1 MKKSGHTHLFAW
13 IAATALILAAA
24 AGAVWVRNAGRTDA
38 PVSDGSL
45 QKVLNSGRLVLG
57 VDANFPPM
65 SFVEEDEDIVGFDV
79 DMFRE
84 VCKRL
89 GVELIRR
96 SIDWDDKEEE
106 LNGGTIDCIG
116 SMSVTPESARE
127 MNLSEPYIK
136 ETLTFVVPGN
146 SSARWLRDLKGRK
159 IGVQAGSTTQEALEK
174 LDIYKDITPV
184 LFDDNLTILR
194 QLKTGDLDAGLVDSV
209 AAYYF
214 IYSSSERYFFL
225 PENLGEEK
233 FAIGFRKNDKELR
246 NRVQEI
252 LSEMKADGS
261 LGKISKK
268 CFGSDITIVR

>member
-1 MKKSGHTHLFAW
+1 MKESGHTHLFAW

-45 QKVLNSGRLVLG
+45 QKILNSGRLVLG

-65 SFVEEDEDIVGFDV
+65 SFVEEDEDLVGFDV

-146 SSARWLRDLKGRK
+146 SSVRWLRDLKGRK

>member
-24 AGAVWVRNAGRTDA
+24 AGVVWVRNAGRTDA

-45 QKVLNSGRLVLG
+45 QKILNSGRLVLG

-146 SSARWLRDLKGRK
+146 SSVRWLRDLKGRK

-174 LDIYKDITPV
+174 LDIYKDIAPV

>member
-1 MKKSGHTHLFAW
+1 MKKSGHPHLFAW

-45 QKVLNSGRLVLG
+45 QKILNSGRLVLG

-65 SFVEEDEDIVGFDV
+65 SCVEEDEDIVGFDV

-214 IYSSSERYFFL
+214 IYSTSERYFFL

-233 FAIGFRKNDKELR
+233 FAIGFSKNDKELR

>member
-1 MKKSGHTHLFAW
+1 MKKSGHPHLFAW

-45 QKVLNSGRLVLG
+45 QKILNSGRLVLG

-116 SMSVTPESARE
+116 SMSVTPESARV

>member
-1 MKKSGHTHLFAW
+1 MKNSGHPHLFAW

-45 QKVLNSGRLVLG
+45 QKILNSGRLVLG

-116 SMSVTPESARE
+116 SMSVTPESARV

>member
-45 QKVLNSGRLVLG
+45 QKILNSGRLVLG

-146 SSARWLRDLKGRK
+146 SSVRWLRDLKGRK

>member
-24 AGAVWVRNAGRTDA
+24 AGAVWVRNTGRTDA

-45 QKVLNSGRLVLG
+45 QKILNSGRLVLG

-65 SFVEEDEDIVGFDV
+65 SFVEEDEDLVGFDV

-146 SSARWLRDLKGRK
+146 SSVRWLRDLKGRK

-252 LSEMKADGS
+252 LSEMKADGA

>member
-45 QKVLNSGRLVLG
+45 QKILNSGRLVLG

-116 SMSVTPESARE
+116 SMSVTPESARV

>member
-1 MKKSGHTHLFAW
+1 M
-13 IAATALILAAA
+13 
-24 AGAVWVRNAGRTDA
+24 
-38 PVSDGSL
+38 
-45 QKVLNSGRLVLG
+45 
-57 VDANFPPM
+57 
-65 SFVEEDEDIVGFDV
+65 
-79 DMFRE
+79 
-84 VCKRL
+84 
-89 GVELIRR
+89 
-96 SIDWDDKEEE
+96 
-106 LNGGTIDCIG
+106 
-116 SMSVTPESARE
+116 
-127 MNLSEPYIK
+127 
-136 ETLTFVVPGN
+136 VPGN
-146 SSARWLRDLKGRK
+146 SSVRWLRVLKGRK

>member
-45 QKVLNSGRLVLG
+45 KKILNSGRLVLG

-214 IYSSSERYFFL
+214 IYSSSEQYFFL

>member
-45 QKVLNSGRLVLG
+45 QKILNSGRLVLG

>member
-13 IAATALILAAA
+13 IAAMALILAAA

-45 QKVLNSGRLVLG
+45 QKILNSGRLVLG

-79 DMFRE
+79 DMFQE

>member
-45 QKVLNSGRLVLG
+45 QKILNSGRLVLG

-65 SFVEEDEDIVGFDV
+65 SFVEEDEDLVGFDV

-146 SSARWLRDLKGRK
+146 SSVRWLRDLKGRK

-252 LSEMKADGS
+252 LSEMKADGA

>member
-24 AGAVWVRNAGRTDA
+24 AGVVWVRNAGRTDA

-45 QKVLNSGRLVLG
+45 QKILNSGRLVLG

-65 SFVEEDEDIVGFDV
+65 SFVEEDEDLVGFDV

-146 SSARWLRDLKGRK
+146 SSVRWLRDLKGRK

>member
-45 QKVLNSGRLVLG
+45 QKILNSGRLVLG

-96 SIDWDDKEEE
+96 SIDWGDKEE
-106 LNGGTIDCIG
+106 
-116 SMSVTPESARE
+116 A
-127 MNLSEPYIK
+127 
-136 ETLTFVVPGN
+136 
-146 SSARWLRDLKGRK
+146 
-159 IGVQAGSTTQEALEK
+159 
-174 LDIYKDITPV
+174 
-184 LFDDNLTILR
+184 
-194 QLKTGDLDAGLVDSV
+194 
-209 AAYYF
+209 
-214 IYSSSERYFFL
+214 
-225 PENLGEEK
+225 
-233 FAIGFRKNDKELR
+233 
-246 NRVQEI
+246 
-252 LSEMKADGS
+252 
-261 LGKISKK
+261 
-268 CFGSDITIVR
+268 

>member
-1 MKKSGHTHLFAW
+1 MKKSGHPHLFAW

-45 QKVLNSGRLVLG
+45 QKILNSGRLVLG

>member
-45 QKVLNSGRLVLG
+45 QKILNSGRLVLG

-96 SIDWDDKEEE
+96 SIDWDDKEKE